1 MLNIKDVVDL
11 AKAGYTP
18 KDVKELIELSKTP
31 DAPAS
36 DAQPPQADQTVSQS
50 QADDKQADNDA
61 SAAPKESEPTATE
74 PDYKALYEAEKEKV
88 NSLQKINTNAD
99 VSGPSEAEIL
109 SSLSDVVR
117 DYC

>member
-31 DAPAS
+31 EPLQAETQPA
-36 DAQPPQADQTVSQS
+36 QTADTIISQS
-50 QADDKQADNDA
+50 TPADTEPDNVD

-74 PDYKALYEAEKEKV
+74 PDYKALYEAEKAKV
-88 NSLQKINTNAD
+88 NDLQIKNTQAD
-99 VSGPSEAEIL
+99 VSAPQTSEKDLIDL
-109 SSLSDVVR
+109 VR
-117 DYC
+117 SFC

>member
-11 AKAGYTP
+11 ARAGYKP
-18 KDVKELIELSKTP
+18 ADVKELIELSKTP

-50 QADDKQADNDA
+50 QADDKQADKSPA
-61 SAAPKESEPTATE
+61 TEPTASPQPDDE